1 VIPFFRGRFR
11 GRRAGVLGGLAL
23 GYVAFWLVSAGALR
37 LVPVPD
43 PLFSGGYGTVVTD
56 RRGEVLRVFLS
67 PEEQWHLP
75 PGSGI
80 PENLETAVLH
90 FEDRSFYRHTGV
102 RLPSILRA
110 LGQNFSAGRRVS
122 GGSTLTMQLARIADP
137 KPRTVTSKVLELFQ
151 AWRIEGR
158 YSKREILGL
167 YLDHA
172 PYGGN
177 IRGIAAASMLYFGKA
192 PESLTWGEAA
202 TLAVLPNAPSLVS
215 PLSDGGALREKRNRL
230 LASLHRFGYI
240 DRRTLERA
248 LREPLPQGTVE
259 LPFRT
264 PHFSRMIPA
273 TSRLPTGDPGVVTT
287 SLAVDLQE
295 TLERLAG
302 FHNRLLRRQGVTNLS
317 VLVVDNPTGEV
328 WGYLGSADYFDDEH
342 AGQVDGVRAPRST
355 GSILKP
361 FLYALAIDDG
371 LLLPES
377 LVEDVPVNF
386 GGFSPEN
393 IDRRYRGL
401 VPMAEALTA
410 SLNIPA
416 ALTLSQVGLERFY
429 SLLENAGLSTLFRPP
444 GDYGLPLVLG
454 GAEASP
460 WDIARLYRGLA
471 TGDFSELRV
480 EPRGPG
486 GGSGPVA
493 GGGTDVD
500 SGKATARGPISDGA
514 RHLILETLKE
524 VQRPGAEALW
534 GRFQDGFPVAWKT
547 GTSYGQRDAWA
558 VGVTPEWTVVV
569 WAGDFAGRPNPDLRS
584 TTAAAPLLFDIL
596 NSLGERREPTWFVPP
611 AGAFDLIEVC
621 LETGYRAT
629 PACDKTRY
637 ASVPRGARPLRRC
650 PYHERIY
657 VSSVT
662 NRRVDSR
669 CWSPGEYEAKSL
681 LVVPPEAVAYL
692 PAVPPVPPWEPACG
706 AGGVEAV
713 AITYPNN
720 NARLYL
726 PRRIDGTSQGI
737 TLRASHREPG
747 TRLFWYLDEV
757 LVGETERHHNI
768 LARLEPGDHVLTVV
782 DAGGHRDSVRFRV
795 EGLLESKN

>member
-1 VIPFFRGRFR
+1 MIPFSGGRFR
-11 GRRAGVLGGLAL
+11 SLAL
-23 GYVAFWLVSAGALR
+23 GFLAFWLLTAGAL
-37 LVPVPD
+37 LLIPLPD

-75 PGSGI
+75 PGAAI

-90 FEDRSFYRHTGV
+90 FEDRSFHRHTGV
-102 RLPSILRA
+102 RLQSIVRA
-110 LGQNFSAGRRVS
+110 LRQNLTEGRRVS
-122 GGSTLTMQLARIADP
+122 GGSTLTMQLARLADP
-137 KPRTVTSKVLELFQ
+137 KPRTVASKVLELFQ

-158 YSKREILGL
+158 YSKGEILGL
-167 YLDHA
+167 YLAHA

-215 PLSDGGALREKRNRL
+215 PLSDGQALREKRDRL

-240 DRRTLERA
+240 DPRTLESA
-248 LREPLPQGTVE
+248 LREPLPEGTVD

-264 PHFSRMIPA
+264 PHFSRMISASSPRPPSPPRPA
-273 TSRLPTGDPGVVTT
+273 GESGITVT
-287 SLAVDLQE
+287 SLDLDLQGSV
-295 TLERLAG
+295 ERLAG

-328 WGYLGSADYFDDEH
+328 RGYLGSADFFDSEH

-371 LLLPES
+371 LMIPET

-416 ALTLSQVGLERFY
+416 ALTLSRVGLERFY
-429 SLLENAGLSTLFRPP
+429 SLLENGGLSTLFRPP

-460 WDIARLYRGLA
+460 WDVARLYRGLA
-471 TGDFSELRV
+471 TGDFSELAV
-480 EPRGPG
+480 EPRDPG
-486 GGSGPVA
+486 GARGLV
-493 GGGTDVD
+493 
-500 SGKATARGPISDGA
+500 TARGPISARAPGPTGSPISDGA
-514 RHLILETLKE
+514 RYLILDTLKD

-596 NSLGERREPTWFVPP
+596 NTLRGQREPTWFPPP
-611 AGAFDLIEVC
+611 AGAFDFVEIC
-621 LETGYRAT
+621 SATGYRAT
-629 PACDKTRY
+629 PACEDTRY
-637 ASVPRGARPLRRC
+637 ARVPRGARPLRRC

-669 CWSPGEYEAKSL
+669 CWSPGRYEAKSV

-692 PAVPPVPPWEPACG
+692 PAVAPVPPWEPGCG

-726 PRRIDGTSQGI
+726 PRRIDGSPQGV

-768 LARLEPGDHVLTVV
+768 LARLSRGDHVLTVV
-782 DAGGHRDSVRFRV
+782 DAGGHRDTVRFRV
-795 EGLLESKN
+795 EGLLEGQN

>member
-1 VIPFFRGRFR
+1 MIPFSGRRFR
-11 GRRAGVLGGLAL
+11 AMAL
-23 GYVAFWLVSAGALR
+23 GYLAFWLLTAGALR

-67 PEEQWHLP
+67 PDEQWQLP
-75 PGSGI
+75 PGSEI
-80 PENLETAVLH
+80 PENLKAAVLH
-90 FEDRSFYRHTGV
+90 FEDREFYRHTGV

-110 LGQNFSAGRRVS
+110 LRQNLSAGRRVS

-137 KPRTVTSKVLELFQ
+137 KPRTVASKILELFQ

-158 YSKREILGL
+158 YSKDDILAL

-177 IRGIAAASMLYFGKA
+177 IRGVAAASMLYYGKA

-215 PLSDGGALREKRNRL
+215 PLSDGEALRQKRNRL
-230 LASLHRFGYI
+230 LGSLHRSGYF
-240 DRRTLERA
+240 DPRTLESA
-248 LREPLPQGTVE
+248 LREPLPQGTVD
-259 LPFRT
+259 LPFRA
-264 PHFSRMIPA
+264 PHFSRMIATRTGRPA
-273 TSRLPTGDPGVVTT
+273 GGTGVITS
-287 SLAVDLQE
+287 SLDLELQQ

-328 WGYLGSADYFDDEH
+328 RGYIGSADFFDGEH
-342 AGQVDGVRAPRST
+342 AGQVDGVWAPRST

-371 LLLPES
+371 LLLPGS
-377 LVEDVPVNF
+377 LLEDIPVNF

-401 VPMAEALTA
+401 VPMEEALTA
-410 SLNIPA
+410 SLNVPA

-429 SLLENAGLSTLFRPP
+429 FLLENGGLSTLFRPP

-460 WDIARLYRGLA
+460 WDVARLYRGLA
-471 TGDFSELRV
+471 TGDFSDLSVELRGAA
-480 EPRGPG
+480 GPQEAG
-486 GGSGPVA
+486 TF
-493 GGGTDVD
+493 GGGTPV
-500 SGKATARGPISDGA
+500 SARGPVGAQTPGSTRSPISPGA
-514 RHLILETLKE
+514 RHLILETLKD

-547 GTSYGQRDAWA
+547 GTSYGRRDAWA
-558 VGVTPEWTVVV
+558 VGLTPEWTVVV

-584 TTAAAPLLFDIL
+584 TSAAAPLLFDIL
-596 NSLGERREPTWFVPP
+596 NTLRQGREPTWFSPP
-611 AGAFDLIEVC
+611 PGAFDHLEVC
-621 LETGYRAT
+621 AETGYRAT
-629 PACDKTRY
+629 VACEETRY
-637 ASVPRGARPLRRC
+637 ALVPRGARPLRRC

-657 VSSVT
+657 VSSNT

-669 CWSPGEYEAKSL
+669 CWSPGEYEAKNV
-681 LVVPPEAVAYL
+681 LVVPPAAAAYL
-692 PAVPPVPPWEPACG
+692 PTVPPVPPWEAACG
-706 AGGVEAV
+706 AAGDEAV
-713 AITYPNN
+713 AITYPND

-726 PRRIDGTSQGI
+726 PRRIDGASQGI
-737 TLRASHREPG
+737 TLRASHREAG
-747 TRLFWYLDEV
+747 TRIFWYLDEV